1 MPRGSRSTPCNPK
14 LDAMLDMYFSGASI
28 KSISDITA
36 RGGTDP
42 TALSRLDLSTETGKL
57 LRGLTRDERLELAL
71 YYEWRSLGELATNK
85 ATEARQEA
93 RKRGKRRRFRAAIT
107 EVERKWNENKKSAP
121 R

>member
-1 MPRGSRSTPCNPK
+1 MPKGRGTPCNPK
-14 LDAMLDMYFSGASI
+14 LDAALDAYFDGASI

-42 TALSRLDLSTETGKL
+42 TSLTRIDLGTETGKL
-57 LRGLTRDERLELAL
+57 MRGLTQDEYIELEL
-71 YYEWRSLGELATNK
+71 YYAWRSLGELATHK

-93 RKRGKRRRFRAAIT
+93 RKRGKRRRFRAAIN
-107 EVERKWNENKKSAP
+107 EVERKWNEGKKKSP